1 MHLGLFIQA
10 AFCVLTDIFAPN
22 LIFFIGT
29 LLGGAY
35 ALDYGNKF
43 IFSTANLLK
52 TLYTLPGGTA
62 LFAFSIS
69 KPGMKLLQQSGRRMS
84 LNGSSDLPQN
94 RTYCS
99 VYGSSSFYAL
109 SGI

>member
-1 MHLGLFIQA
+1 MHLGLSILA
-10 AFCVLTDIFAPN
+10 ALCVLTGIFAPN

-43 IFSTANLLK
+43 IFSTTNLLK

-62 LFAFSIS
+62 LFAFSVG
-69 KPGMKLLQQSGRRMS
+69 KPGMKLLQH
-84 LNGSSDLPQN
+84 
-94 RTYCS
+94 
-99 VYGSSSFYAL
+99 
-109 SGI
+109 